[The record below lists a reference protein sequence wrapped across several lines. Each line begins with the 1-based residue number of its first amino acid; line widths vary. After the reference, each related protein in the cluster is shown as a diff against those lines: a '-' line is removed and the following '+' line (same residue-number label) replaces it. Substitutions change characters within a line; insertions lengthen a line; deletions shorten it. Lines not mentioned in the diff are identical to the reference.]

1 MMVEVLA
8 HPQHTALPTVAEAE
22 CVAAPPSTE
31 NETGLF
37 RGMRKKWTGWEH
49 DKGHENLTC
58 GLDMIH
64 LSWIT
69 ICVTNSSKH
78 VLK

>member
-37 RGMRKKWTGWEH
+37 RGMRKK
-49 DKGHENLTC
+49 
-58 GLDMIH
+58 
-64 LSWIT
+64 
-69 ICVTNSSKH
+69 
-78 VLK
+78 